1 MVNGMIWSRRISLIM
16 LLLVASIAK
25 CVMSQEPESSSE
37 PMALSSCYQIP
48 ENRAH
53 LAGKNT
59 LTVLDLNFTELTQ
72 NYISLFQ
79 ELEIINLKMVKYKNE
94 NFIEMDCS
102 IVDLCRTTKEVDD
115 ILKLSLPSSLGFIS
129 NVVKIDGETIVAY
142 LYSNKTAVMIHQRDF
157 HYFMMD
163 NLKIDLHNNQP
174 GRLLLFRME
183 GGSILSDIRPANKKC
198 ICQSDPAL
206 LRLRQKQLVIK
217 NLILMHLGLLEE
229 TYTSLEI
236 KIENRTAECVQNI
249 LQHKSC
255 NESRVKRSVFSYFF
269 GPSAHDEVRS
279 LNSVINHNFKE
290 INSFAGREQSQMAWL
305 NKRMMDEN
313 VKLMDIFD
321 FLMASQIELQLDT
334 MTTKLNT
341 LLVESLELVE
351 SQLDNQDTVQIIKLL
366 LKQYMGCK
374 FLKVSA
380 SCSRVSSFVP
390 KSGGVMEIRLFH
402 QRVVK
407 KEYIKFICNPV
418 FNNSGVF
425 INQLHHSVKEKSNIK
440 NNTVRL
446 VQDSDFIYKQVPL
459 IVVPVNLSCFELHC
473 VRNVSFSEDGRLE
486 FCERE
491 EKLIRCGKFLLDFR
505 YGSFSHNFLH
515 DSSEF
520 SHVLRLEKEKIQS
533 ATFEL
538 HQETPFNLE
547 TERNPMEL
555 DSGTNLLI
563 SHDLIYLLS
572 IVLTLLLLGLFVGT
586 YFYCKR
592 PKSHKSVSN
601 GNKDTELA
609 TLIQNAQETAVAIDQ
624 LINSARERVVESC
637 PNGLGT
643 GQGST
648 EAEADRNS
656 CKVGASSENCG
667 VGENVAEANL
677 SHSEIVVT
685 SGKKKKIF

>member
-1 MVNGMIWSRRISLIM
+1 M
-16 LLLVASIAK
+16 K
-25 CVMSQEPESSSE
+25 
-37 PMALSSCYQIP
+37 
-48 ENRAH
+48 
-53 LAGKNT
+53 
-59 LTVLDLNFTELTQ
+59 
-72 NYISLFQ
+72 
-79 ELEIINLKMVKYKNE
+79 
-94 NFIEMDCS
+94 
-102 IVDLCRTTKEVDD
+102 
-115 ILKLSLPSSLGFIS
+115 
-129 NVVKIDGETIVAY
+129 
-142 LYSNKTAVMIHQRDF
+142 
-157 HYFMMD
+157 
-163 NLKIDLHNNQP
+163 
-174 GRLLLFRME
+174 
-183 GGSILSDIRPANKKC
+183 
-198 ICQSDPAL
+198 
-206 LRLRQKQLVIK
+206 
-217 NLILMHLGLLEE
+217 
-229 TYTSLEI
+229 
-236 KIENRTAECVQNI
+236 
-249 LQHKSC
+249 
-255 NESRVKRSVFSYFF
+255 
-269 GPSAHDEVRS
+269 
-279 LNSVINHNFKE
+279 
-290 INSFAGREQSQMAWL
+290 
-305 NKRMMDEN
+305 
-313 VKLMDIFD
+313 
-321 FLMASQIELQLDT
+321 
-334 MTTKLNT
+334 
-341 LLVESLELVE
+341 
-351 SQLDNQDTVQIIKLL
+351 
-366 LKQYMGCK
+366 
-374 FLKVSA
+374 
-380 SCSRVSSFVP
+380 
-390 KSGGVMEIRLFH
+390 
-402 QRVVK
+402 
-407 KEYIKFICNPV
+407 
-418 FNNSGVF
+418 
-425 INQLHHSVKEKSNIK
+425 
-440 NNTVRL
+440 
-446 VQDSDFIYKQVPL
+446 DSDFIYKQVPL

-538 HQETPFNLE
+538 HQESPFNLE

-601 GNKDTELA
+601 DNKDTELA
-609 TLIQNAQETAVAIDQ
+609 TLIQNAQETAVAIDL